1 MHSIIEE
8 ITVVEKK
15 AEAIRQE
22 AAVSARETIAAAQ
35 AEAERQ
41 RGMQAEFARTK
52 LREAVQKAEA
62 EGEALTKEILTQR
75 AAETEAICKT
85 AEQKLPEAV
94 KHLVGR
100 IVS

>member
-8 ITVVEKK
+8 ITDVESK

-35 AEAERQ
+35 AEVERQ

-52 LREAVQKAEA
+52 LREAIQKAEA
-62 EGEALTKEILTQR
+62 EGEALTKEILAQR
-75 AAETEAICKT
+75 AAETESICKT